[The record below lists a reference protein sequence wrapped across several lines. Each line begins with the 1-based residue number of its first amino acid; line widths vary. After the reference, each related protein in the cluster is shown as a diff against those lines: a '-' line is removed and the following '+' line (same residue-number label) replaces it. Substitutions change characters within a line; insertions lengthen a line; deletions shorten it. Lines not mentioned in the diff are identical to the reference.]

1 MIKSILDTDLYKFS
15 TSYAYFKL
23 YPNAE
28 GMFEFT
34 DRNKECWDCDNGDQS
49 KFCKL
54 FSSRLERA
62 SELYLDE
69 KSKLWCIDNIPYI
82 PQTYW
87 EWLTTFRFD
96 MSKIF
101 YWFDK
106 LGVFHCTAIDKLY
119 KVTFYEILILSIY
132 SEVRNMMK
140 ENKFN
145 QVPSSEEINSRISK
159 KIQYA
164 NENNIIFSEFGTR
177 RRYDCVNQ
185 DTIVKQLSLASN
197 TCAGTSNVCFAMKYN
212 MKPIGTFPHEW
223 VMFHG
228 AIFGYKRA
236 NFLSLEDWIDVY
248 QGDIGTALIDTYT
261 TDSFLNT
268 LTKKQAHLLSGFRQD
283 SGDEIEVGEK
293 VIAKLESFG
302 IDPKSKLI
310 VFSNALDMEKA
321 KRINDHFKDKCK
333 VSFGIGTNLTNDTGV
348 PWKPANIV
356 MKLTGCRLDRNSD
369 WEKCIKISDDAGKH
383 MGDSA
388 EINMARLQLKLKL

>member
-1 MIKSILDTDLYKFS
+1 MYHILDTDLYKFS

-23 YPNAE
+23 YPNSE

-34 DRNKECWDCDNGDQS
+34 DRNKECWKNDNGEQETFFKYFDYY
-49 KFCKL
+49 
-54 FSSRLERA
+54 LEEA
-62 SELYLDE
+62 SQLYLDNE
-69 KSKLWCIDNIPYI
+69 SMLWCIDNIPYI

-96 MSKIF
+96 KNKVV
-101 YWFDK
+101 YWFDE

-132 SEVRNMMK
+132 SEVRNLMK
-140 ENKFN
+140 EHALNVSPSYDEIKKRILNK
-145 QVPSSEEINSRISK
+145 ID
-159 KIQYA
+159 YA
-164 NENNIIFSEFGTR
+164 NENLIAFSEFGTR
-177 RRYDCVNQ
+177 RRYNGSIQ
-185 DTIVKQLSLASN
+185 DDIVSMLHSYSN
-197 TCAGTSNVCFAMKYN
+197 TCAGTSNVYFAMKYN

-248 QGDIGTALIDTYT
+248 QGDLGTALIDTYT

-268 LTKKQAHLLSGFRQD
+268 LSKKQAHLLSGFRQD

-293 VIAKLESFG
+293 ILTKLKSFG

-356 MKLTGCRLDRNSD
+356 MKLKQCRLDENSV
-369 WEKCIKISDDAGKH
+369 WEDCIKISDDKGKH
-383 MGDSA
+383 MGPPD
-388 EINMARLQLKLKL
+388 EINIAKIQLNLD

>member
-23 YPNAE
+23 YPNAQ
-28 GMFEFT
+28 GIFEFS
-34 DRNKECWDCDNGDQS
+34 DRNKECWS
-49 KFCKL
+49 
-54 FSSRLERA
+54 A
-62 SELYLDE
+62 SEQETFMKLYKQCLNDASQLRLTEFE
-69 KSKLWCIDNIPYI
+69 KQWCIVNIPYI

-87 EWLTTFRFD
+87 EWLTTFNFEPGVVFSSFD
-96 MSKIF
+96 EN
-101 YWFDK
+101 
-106 LGVFHCTAIDKLY
+106 GVFHCKAIDYLY

-132 SEVRNMMK
+132 SEIRNKIK
-140 ENKFN
+140 EDSFQIKPDNSIVINKLD
-145 QVPSSEEINSRISK
+145 EKIS
-159 KIQYA
+159 IA

-177 RRYDCVNQ
+177 RRYSYDIQERVVCRL
-185 DTIVKQLSLASN
+185 KEYSK
-197 TCAGTSNVCFAMKYN
+197 TCAGTSNVYLAMKYG

-228 AIFGYKRA
+228 ATFGYKRA
-236 NFLSLEDWIDVY
+236 NYLSLEDWIDVY
-248 QGDIGTALIDTYT
+248 QGDLGTALVDTYT

-283 SGDEIEVGEK
+283 SGDEIKVGNKILKK
-293 VIAKLESFG
+293 VESFG

-310 VFSNALDMEKA
+310 VFSNALNMEKA
-321 KRINDHFKDKCK
+321 KRINDEFKDKCK

-348 PWKPANIV
+348 SWSPANIV
-356 MKLTGCRLDRNSD
+356 MKLTGCSLDSGYD

-383 MGDSA
+383 MGDST